1 VPDPTLGAALEIL
14 EPSIADLRG
23 AVDGMP
29 ADALNERPPGRDTN
43 SIAVIVTHAMRSTR
57 AWLSL
62 AVGAEPPAR
71 DRPAEFVA
79 VASGDLE
86 LVSLIDSVGEE
97 CRTLLSNGTFVP
109 DRTGLAPWRP
119 GPQAEEPVS
128 SAWALIHALAHL
140 REHVAQALL
149 TRQLLDR

>member
-1 VPDPTLGAALEIL
+1 
-14 EPSIADLRG
+14 
-23 AVDGMP
+23 
-29 ADALNERPPGRDTN
+29 
-43 SIAVIVTHAMRSTR
+43 
-57 AWLSL
+57 
-62 AVGAEPPAR
+62 
-71 DRPAEFVA
+71 